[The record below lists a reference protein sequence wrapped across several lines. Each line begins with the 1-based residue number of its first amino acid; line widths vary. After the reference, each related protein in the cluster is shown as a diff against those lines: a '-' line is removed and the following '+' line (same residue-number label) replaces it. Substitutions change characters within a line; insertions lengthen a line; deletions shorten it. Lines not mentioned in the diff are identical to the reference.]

1 MLTDFYGNQL
11 TTSTGLARDSYDI
24 GLRAFLSANYGAQ
37 EAFSQAIEADPN
49 FTLAYLGLARA
60 FMSSGQL
67 ADAKA
72 VLGKAKNLLEGSTD
86 REKSHFFCC
95 ELILSGEAKKARVA
109 VQNHVSEW
117 SRDAMIAQMSTSV
130 FGLIG
135 FSGQAGR
142 ETDLL
147 EYTAKLL
154 PHYGEDWWMISMHAI
169 SLCETGQTLK
179 SMQLMERALN
189 LNPRNANAA
198 HFFAHILYEEN
209 EVSAGRDYLAAW
221 MPNYDHRSLL
231 HGHLSWHQALW
242 ALHDGDEN
250 SMWDI
255 VDNSVSQEKG
265 SSLPINAL
273 TDTASIYYRAE
284 LAGIKVSTERWLKL
298 SEYAAEKFPTM
309 GQSFADIHAALAH
322 AMAGNEEYL
331 SKLIYGNSG
340 FAGDIVPAVAKAWQA
355 ISANK
360 WDKAREELEPASS
373 QFERFGGSRAQ
384 RDLLEFSYVNVL
396 LRTGD
401 NEAARKILLER
412 RPVFYDTAPIEAISE
427 TKSYS

>member
-1 MLTDFYGNQL
+1 MLTDYHGNHL

-49 FTLAYLGLARA
+49 FALAYLGLARA
-60 FMSSGQL
+60 FMSSGQIVE
-67 ADAKA
+67 AKA
-72 VLGKAKNLLEGSTD
+72 VLGKAKNLLAEVTD
-86 REKSHFFCC
+86 REKSHFVCC
-95 ELILSGEAKKARVA
+95 ELILSGEAQKARLA
-109 VQNHVSEW
+109 VYNHVSEW
-117 SRDAMIAQMSTSV
+117 PCDAMIAQMCTSV

-135 FSGQAGR
+135 FSGEVGR
-142 ETDLL
+142 ENALL
-147 EYTAKLL
+147 DYTAKLL
-154 PHYGEDWWMISMHAI
+154 PHYGEDWWMMSMHAI

-179 SMQLMERALN
+179 SMQLMEKALN

-221 MPNYDHRSLL
+221 MPSYDRRSLL

-242 ALHDGDEN
+242 ALHDGDET
-250 SMWDI
+250 SMWEVIDS
-255 VDNSVSQEKG
+255 SVSQEKG

-284 LAGIKVSTERWLKL
+284 LAGYNVSTDRWLKL
-298 SEYAAEKFPTM
+298 SKYATQKFPHM

-331 SKLIYGNSG
+331 SKLIDGNSG
-340 FAGDIVPAVAKAWQA
+340 FAGDIVPAVAKTWKA
-355 ISANK
+355 ISEDK
-360 WDKAREELEPASS
+360 WDKARRELETISS
-373 QFERFGGSRAQ
+373 EFVRFGGSRAQ
-384 RDLLEFSYVNVL
+384 RDLLEFTYVNVL
-396 LRTGD
+396 LRTD
-401 NEAARKILLER
+401 KKENALKTLLER
-412 RPVFYDTAPIEAISE
+412 RPVFFEKAPIQAISG
-427 TKSYS
+427 T

>member
-1 MLTDFYGNQL
+1 MLTDFYGNHL

-60 FMSSGQL
+60 FMSSGQI

-72 VLGKAKNLLEGSTD
+72 ALGKAKNLLGEVTD
-86 REKSHFFCC
+86 REKSHFLCC
-95 ELILSGEAKKARVA
+95 ELILSGEANKARAA

-117 SRDAMIAQMSTSV
+117 PRDAMVAQMSTSV

-135 FSGQAGR
+135 FSGETGR

-154 PHYGEDWWMISMHAI
+154 PHYGEDWWMMSMHAI
-169 SLCETGQTLK
+169 SLCETGQTLN
-179 SMQLMERALN
+179 SMRLMEKTLN

-209 EVSAGRDYLAAW
+209 EVMAGRDYLDAW
-221 MPNYDHRSLL
+221 MPNYDRRSLL

-242 ALHDGDEN
+242 ALHDGDETT
-250 SMWDI
+250 MWGI
-255 VDNSVSQEKG
+255 VDASVSQEKG

-284 LAGIKVSTERWLKL
+284 LAGYTVSSERWINL
-298 SEYAAEKFPTM
+298 SKYAAQKFPNM

-322 AMAGNEEYL
+322 AMAGNDLGL
-331 SKLIYGNSG
+331 SKLIDGNSG
-340 FAGDIVPAVAKAWQA
+340 FAGDIVPAVAKAWRA
-355 ISANK
+355 ISDNQ
-360 WDKAREELEPASS
+360 WDKAREELETASS
-373 QFERFGGSRAQ
+373 EFERFGGSRAQ
-384 RDLLEFSYVNVL
+384 RDLLEFTYVNVL
-396 LRTGD
+396 LRTG
-401 NEAARKILLER
+401 NKETAQKTLLER
-412 RPVFYDTAPIEAISE
+412 RPVFYETAPIEAISV
-427 TKSYS
+427 S

>member
-1 MLTDFYGNQL
+1 MLTDFYGNHL

-24 GLRAFLSANYGAQ
+24 GLRAFLSANYGAH

-49 FTLAYLGLARA
+49 FTLGYLGLARA
-60 FMSSGQL
+60 FMSSGQISEAKL
-67 ADAKA
+67 ALK
-72 VLGKAKNLLEGSTD
+72 KAKNLLEGVTD
-86 REKSHFFCC
+86 REKSHFLCC
-95 ELILSGEAKKARVA
+95 ELILSGEAKKARMA

-117 SRDAMIAQMSTSV
+117 PRDAMIAQMSTSV

-135 FSGQAGR
+135 FSGEAGR
-142 ETDLL
+142 ENDLL

-154 PHYGEDWWMISMHAI
+154 PHYGEDWWMMSMHAI

-179 SMQLMERALN
+179 SMQLMEKALN
-189 LNPRNANAA
+189 SNPRNANAA

-221 MPNYDHRSLL
+221 MPNYDRRSLL

-242 ALHDGDEN
+242 ALHDGDET
-250 SMWDI
+250 SMWDF
-255 VDNSVSQEKG
+255 VDSSVSQEKG

-284 LAGIKVSTERWLKL
+284 LAGYNVSTERWLKL
-298 SEYAAEKFPTM
+298 SEYAAQKFPNM

-331 SKLIYGNSG
+331 NKLIDGNSG
-340 FAGDIVPAVAKAWQA
+340 FAGDIVPAVAKAWKA
-355 ISANK
+355 ISENK
-360 WDKAREELEPASS
+360 WDKAREALETASS
-373 QFERFGGSRAQ
+373 EFERFGGSRAQ
-384 RDLLEFSYVNVL
+384 RDLLEFTYVNVL
-396 LRTGD
+396 LRTGKKD
-401 NEAARKILLER
+401 TARKTLLER
-412 RPVFYDTAPIEAISE
+412 RPVFYETAPIDAMSV
-427 TKSYS
+427 S

>member
-1 MLTDFYGNQL
+1 MLTDFYGNQI

-24 GLRAFLSANYGAQ
+24 GLRAFLSANYGAL

-49 FTLAYLGLARA
+49 FALAYLGLARA
-60 FMSSGQL
+60 LMGSGQV
-67 ADAKA
+67 AEAKA
-72 VLGKAKNLLEGSTD
+72 ALGKAKNLLEGLTS
-86 REKSHFFCC
+86 REKSHFLCC
-95 ELILSGEAKKARVA
+95 ELVLLGEGKKARAA
-109 VQNHVSEW
+109 VYNHVSEW
-117 SRDAMIAQMSTSV
+117 PRDTMVAQMSTSV

-135 FSGQAGR
+135 FSGEVGR

-154 PHYGEDWWMISMHAI
+154 PHYGDDWWMMSMHAI

-179 SMQLMERALN
+179 SMQLMEKALN

-221 MPNYDHRSLL
+221 MPNYDRRSLL

-242 ALHDGDEN
+242 ALHDGDET
-250 SMWDI
+250 SMWEL
-255 VDNSVSQEKG
+255 VDSSVSQEKG

-284 LAGIKVSTERWLKL
+284 LAGYTVSSDRWKNL
-298 SEYAAEKFPTM
+298 SKYAAEKFPNM

-331 SKLIYGNSG
+331 SKLIDGNSG
-340 FAGDIVPAVAKAWQA
+340 FAGDIVPAVAKAWKA
-355 ISANK
+355 IFENK
-360 WDKAREELEPASS
+360 WDKAREELEIASS
-373 QFERFGGSRAQ
+373 EFERFGGSRAQ
-384 RDLLEFSYVNVL
+384 RDLLEFTYVNVL
-396 LRTGD
+396 LRTG
-401 NEAARKILLER
+401 NKETAQKTLLER
-412 RPVFYDTAPIEAISE
+412 RPIFYETAPIEAISRP
-427 TKSYS
+427 

>member
-1 MLTDFYGNQL
+1 MLTDFYENHL

-24 GLRAFLSANYGAQ
+24 GLRAFLSANYGAH

-60 FMSSGQL
+60 FMSSGQI
-67 ADAKA
+67 ADAKTA
-72 VLGKAKNLLEGSTD
+72 LGKARNLLEGTTD
-86 REKSHFFCC
+86 REKSHFLCC
-95 ELILSGEAKKARVA
+95 ELLLSGEAKKARTA

-117 SRDAMIAQMSTSV
+117 PRDAMIAQMSTSV

-135 FSGQAGR
+135 FSGETGR
-142 ETDLL
+142 ENDLL

-154 PHYGEDWWMISMHAI
+154 PHYGEDWWIMSMHAI

-179 SMQLMERALN
+179 SMQLMEKALN

-209 EVSAGRDYLAAW
+209 EISAGRDYLAAW
-221 MPNYDHRSLL
+221 MPNYDRRSLL

-242 ALHDGDEN
+242 ALHDGDET
-250 SMWDI
+250 SMWEI
-255 VDNSVSQEKG
+255 VDASVSNEKG

-284 LAGIKVSTERWLKL
+284 LAGYNVSFERWLKL
-298 SEYAAEKFPTM
+298 SEYASEKFPTM

-331 SKLIYGNSG
+331 NKLISGNNG
-340 FAGDIVPAVAKAWQA
+340 FAGDIVPAVAKAWKA
-355 ISANK
+355 ISENK
-360 WDKAREELEPASS
+360 WDKAKQELETASS
-373 QFERFGGSRAQ
+373 EFERLGGSRAQ
-384 RDLLEFSYVNVL
+384 RDLLEFTYVNVL
-396 LRTGD
+396 LRTGKKD
-401 NEAARKILLER
+401 AARKTLLER
-412 RPVFYDTAPIEAISE
+412 RPVFCEIAPIRAISE
-427 TKSYS
+427 T